1 MAAYGLTTAS
11 SSSSSTNVRPPNRK
25 KQRSVHDALEQLT
38 LDTTVLISAD
48 TEHATTVVSPSPRV
62 THSQA
67 ATEELTPPPIHMEL
81 DDDNSSMDSA
91 PPIWTLNTQ
100 LLATQTAAKMND
112 GHRWLVP
119 SFSSRISGGGG
130 ARTRNTQQKD
140 AVFRTWRGLPSAPCA
155 VITSNAINYSTR
167 PNLVSQTDGSKSGH
181 HVRECNHLQRSWH
194 GSFLISKCERPDPL
208 G

>member
-1 MAAYGLTTAS
+1 MEEETTHSQAGMAAYGLTTAS

-81 DDDNSSMDSA
+81 DDDNSLMDSA
-91 PPIWTLNTQ
+91 PPPDLDAQYTTSRDP
-100 LLATQTAAKMND
+100 D
-112 GHRWLVP
+112 G
-119 SFSSRISGGGG
+119 GENG
-130 ARTRNTQQKD
+130 
-140 AVFRTWRGLPSAPCA
+140 
-155 VITSNAINYSTR
+155 
-167 PNLVSQTDGSKSGH
+167 
-181 HVRECNHLQRSWH
+181 
-194 GSFLISKCERPDPL
+194 
-208 G
+208 